1 MNGSVKTDM
10 SLLMVVL
17 FDGSYLEDIILGLT
31 SISGGRVTMIDALS
45 GSENLSQAIPLFA
58 EFTGMGGRQFC
69 KIVFTCAPERN
80 SAERLLE
87 ILEEGG
93 IDFTGSSLGEIY
105 EIPLGQAVILEE

>member
-1 MNGSVKTDM
+1 MNSNVKTGM
-10 SLLMVVL
+10 SLLVVVL

-31 SISGGRVTMIDALS
+31 SISGGRVTMVDALS

-69 KIVFTCAPERN
+69 KILFTCAPEPN
-80 SAERLLE
+80 TAESLLE
-87 ILEEGG
+87 ILQEGG
-93 IDFTGSSLGEIY
+93 IDFTGSALGEIY